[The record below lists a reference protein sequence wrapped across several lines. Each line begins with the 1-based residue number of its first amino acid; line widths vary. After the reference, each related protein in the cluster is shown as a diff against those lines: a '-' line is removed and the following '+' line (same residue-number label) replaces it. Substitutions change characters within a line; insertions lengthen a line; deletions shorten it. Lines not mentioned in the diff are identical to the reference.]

1 MPIVI
6 LLSLLHVTL
15 FAAYTNCDF
24 RNKEY
29 VRICKNVRKKGVNID
44 YINRFLLQKPH
55 IDHQT
60 LRLLRPEKIGYH
72 RRAEKRA
79 NNNLV
84 RYIPNLKRHLGE
96 YRKIYDIVE
105 KRYGV
110 NREIVAAILLK
121 ETRLGRIAL
130 KHDSFYV
137 FDTLLRK
144 LRDDTPRNR
153 RLLAMARSNA
163 AAIVEFC
170 YTNGIE
176 PQACRLPASYAGA
189 VGIAQFMPSS
199 FSYAVSSAP
208 DRAPDLTDMKDAILS
223 TANYLH
229 KKAGFTK
236 LLDWSKVG
244 DMRAIEDAWYAY
256 DFTRKNA
263 SFAYE
268 KQNRRYY
275 DCFTCK
281 SKKFAYIRD
290 YAKKIMRY
298 NNASNYAVGVLRLA
312 YEARR

>member
-1 MPIVI
+1 MQKRP
-6 LLSLLHVTL
+6 
-15 FAAYTNCDF
+15 
-24 RNKEY
+24 
-29 VRICKNVRKKGVNID
+29 KKGCEHRLYQPFFTAKTAYRSSD
-44 YINRFLLQKPH
+44 AQALATRKNRISPQSGKEGE
-55 IDHQT
+55 QQSCT
-60 LRLLRPEKIGYH
+60 LYPE
-72 RRAEKRA
+72 
-79 NNNLV
+79 
-84 RYIPNLKRHLGE
+84 
-96 YRKIYDIVE
+96 RKIYDIVE